1 MTSSSP
7 RTIPT
12 PAGASRPG
20 APGIDTASPPATPG
34 DAPGAADASG
44 VAVLDR
50 ACAILSAFRP
60 DDDGLTL
67 AELAARTTLY
77 KSTLLRL
84 ADSLIHHRLLARLE
98 DGRYRVGPACFA
110 LGALY
115 QRGLKLDDFLLPL
128 MRELAGLSGES
139 AAFYVRD
146 RDARVCLHRVD
157 SQHAIRFHV
166 REGDVLPLH
175 SGSGG
180 LTLLAFAGET
190 GGRYERIRAA
200 GYCVSVG
207 ERDRETAGI
216 SAPVFGVRQALR
228 GVLTLAGP
236 SSRVDQTFV
245 DRFLVEVL
253 SIAARASEALGGD
266 AAPLRRAMRR

>member
-1 MTSSSP
+1 MKSSQPSV
-7 RTIPT
+7 I
-12 PAGASRPG
+12 
-20 APGIDTASPPATPG
+20 PATPDG
-34 DAPGAADASG
+34 APNSAGAADAADASG

-50 ACAILSAFRP
+50 ACAILHAFQP

-67 AELAARTTLY
+67 AQLAARTALY

-84 ADSLIHHRLLARLE
+84 ADSLIHHRLLVRLE
-98 DGRYRVGPACFA
+98 DGRYRIGPACFA

-115 QRGLKLDDFLLPL
+115 QRSLRLGDILLPL
-128 MRELAGLSGES
+128 MRELAQLSGES

-146 RDARVCLHRVD
+146 RDLRVCLHRVD

-166 REGDVLPLH
+166 REGDVLPLG

-180 LTLLAFAGET
+180 LTLLAFAGEP
-190 GGRYERIRAA
+190 GARYARIRAA

-207 ERDRETAGI
+207 ERDRDTAGI

-236 SSRVDQTFV
+236 SSRVDRAFI
-245 DRFLVEVL
+245 DRVLPEFL
-253 SIAARASEALGGD
+253 SIAARSSEALGGD
-266 AAPLRRAMRR
+266 AEQLRDAMQQR